1 MQTKDHARVRCLQC
15 LRCRLGLGGLCVAL
29 IAGSVAASVAPQW
42 AVWYVQADRST
53 REVSDDLIR
62 AIASK
67 VMAALEMTV
76 AEAEHI
82 AAGLVHRAESSPGA
96 CSDEPNASGAELHA
110 GWRDHYNAM
119 RVPSRA
125 GWSIIGGERFG
136 GMLCVF
142 GTPPEYQRKA
152 AQGLLLNVYTI
163 EINRTRRSIDT
174 GGLKSSTAVYDA
186 LARPWYADAVRNAG
200 NLTWGRFFIGIP
212 AGRQLV
218 AVSQTHGSLAEPRR
232 VCGVWGVLTGVAGW
246 QRFLRQQ
253 HVGKT
258 GDVWL
263 IEADTQLLFS
273 TTRNASLFVG
283 RTAQRI
289 PAWNSSD
296 RKTRDVGR
304 HVAKMG
310 ARADRG
316 VETVDVGGR
325 ACQVLVS
332 RVDIRPG
339 TGFAPMLY
347 VVAIPVDDYWGA
359 ISKGI
364 AVTVAITVVL
374 FVLSLAVSIVAGLVV
389 VSRPLSRTSRTIS
402 RLSRLH
408 MEDLAYVSGHPLP
421 PRVDKVAATASE
433 VDVGPTTA
441 RSASA
446 GGPGGAGAGGG
457 ISRFRDTHVL
467 SEIKDLL
474 VSAGKMAESLYAV
487 GRYVSMDLCSWVIEN
502 RVVEMPLSPKV
513 ITVLFCDIQGST
525 AMIDRSKRE
534 GTMIEFGAMLNEL
547 LTALADAARRHGG
560 YIDKLIGDEVMAV
573 FNAPYD
579 CADHQLRACS
589 AALAMRTAAAELC
602 RSWDAL
608 GAYRSFQRP
617 RVRIGVAA
625 GEALVGDIGAFGT
638 LTNFT
643 AIGDTVCIASRL
655 QSAAKVIDPEGT
667 ATLLTGDT
675 WAAASAQEGAAELVA
690 RTVGCVKL
698 RGPDSPLLV
707 ATIVGGRRSGFDE
720 AHLQAMAAFDG
731 AMRSFQRGEW
741 GECARALRAVG
752 QCSSGAAGALL
763 RDARAVLAVAE
774 NNMAHPDEATNV
786 THDLSGDTAA
796 ATAEA
801 CDARDRSRALS
812 WSGIRL
818 TES

>member
-1 MQTKDHARVRCLQC
+1 MHKESVRF
-15 LRCRLGLGGLCVAL
+15 CRLKLGLGSLCVAL
-29 IAGSVAASVAPQW
+29 IAGSVVISVVPQW
-42 AVWYVQADRST
+42 VVWYVQADRST
-53 REVSDDLIR
+53 REVSSDLIHE
-62 AIASK
+62 IASK
-67 VMAALEMTV
+67 VMAALELTIS
-76 AEAEHI
+76 EAEHI
-82 AAGLVHRAESSPGA
+82 TAELANLAESSAVA
-96 CSDEPNASGAELHA
+96 CSDDANATGSWVVGR
-110 GWRDHYNAM
+110 WRDYYSMA
-119 RVPSRA
+119 RLPSRA
-125 GWSIIGGERFG
+125 GWAIIGGDRHG
-136 GMLCVF
+136 SMICIF
-142 GTPPEYQRKA
+142 GTPPEFQWKPA
-152 AQGLLLNVYTI
+152 PGAPLFVNTVV
-163 EINRTRRSIDT
+163 INRTHRSLDV
-174 GGLKSSTAVYDA
+174 GQLLSTTPV
-186 LARPWYADAVRNAG
+186 LNVSARPWYADAVRNAG

-212 AGRQLV
+212 AGRQLI
-218 AVSQTHGSLAEPRR
+218 AVSQTHGSLDEPQR
-232 VCGVWGVLTGVAGW
+232 VCGVWGVLMGVAGW
-246 QRFLRQQ
+246 QHFLRQQ

-433 VDVGPTTA
+433 VD
-441 RSASA
+441 ASR
-446 GGPGGAGAGGG
+446 G
-457 ISRFRDTHVL
+457 FRDTHVL

-525 AMIDRSKRE
+525 AMIDKSKRE
-534 GTMIEFGAMLNEL
+534 GTMIEFGGMLNEL
-547 LTALADAARRHGG
+547 LTTLANVARRHGG
-560 YIDKLIGDEVMAV
+560 YIDKLIGDEVMAI

-579 CADHQLRACS
+579 CRDHQLHACA
-589 AALAMRTAAAELC
+589 AALRMRTAVAELG
-602 RSWDAL
+602 RAWDER
-608 GAYRSFQRP
+608 GAYKSFQRP

-625 GEALVGDIGAFGT
+625 GEALIGDIGAFGT

-655 QSAAKVIDPEGT
+655 QTAAKVIDPEGT
-667 ATLLTGDT
+667 GTLVTGET
-675 WAAASAQEGAAELVA
+675 WAAARAQEGGKDLVA

-698 RGPDSPLLV
+698 RGPDRPLLV
-707 ATIVGGRRSGFDE
+707 STVVGKRGSIDPAE
-720 AHLQAMAAFDG
+720 LEAMAAFDS
-731 AMRSFQRGEW
+731 AMQLFYQCEWAECVRVLRGI
-741 GECARALRAVG
+741 GQSSCAAV
-752 QCSSGAAGALL
+752 
-763 RDARAVLAVAE
+763 RDAEAIVRMAE
-774 NNMAHPDEATNV
+774 RNMALPNEATNV
-786 THDLSGDTAA
+786 THDLSKDTAA
-796 ATAEA
+796 AI
-801 CDARDRSRALS
+801 ARIDTPPS
-812 WSGIRL
+812 
-818 TES
+818 